1 MTKRNCFLILIFLL
15 ASVNIV
21 SAQGEDEKRDTTTV
35 FSYQSVSGKPSGLF
49 AAPFL
54 GVDFPMKGFTD
65 NSRNAVTYGVRLEF
79 ASFHIYPLV
88 LFGEYQFSKHP
99 GQDVFKSQYYLNTLE
114 TRISAFGGGFY
125 FLANK
130 YLRMNFTSPFIVGE
144 VKFYNMERI
153 VSPDIELPDLKKSE
167 SKVVLSGGLGFT
179 LYIFDIIT
187 SYNFAGDY
195 SSLSIKTQFHFPLL
209 KF

>member
-1 MTKRNCFLILIFLL
+1 MRKIRFYIILLVFL
-15 ASVNIV
+15 SVV
-21 SAQGEDEKRDTTTV
+21 TSLTAQVEEGKTDTTSV
-35 FSYQSVSGKPSGLF
+35 FYRKPVSGKPSGIF
-49 AAPFL
+49 ATPFL
-54 GVDFPMKGFTD
+54 GMDFPMKTFAD
-65 NSRNAVTYGVRLEF
+65 NSNNAVTYGVRLEF
-79 ASFHIYPLV
+79 ASLHIYPLV

-99 GQDVFKSQYYLNTLE
+99 GNDIFKSQYYLNTLE

-130 YLRMNFTSPFIVGE
+130 YLKSNFTSPFIVGE
-144 VKFYNMERI
+144 VKFYNVTRL
-153 VSPDIELPDLKKSE
+153 VTPDVEIEGLKKSE

-187 SYNFAGDY
+187 SYNFGGDY
-195 SSLSIKTQFHFPLL
+195 SSLSVKTQFHFPLL